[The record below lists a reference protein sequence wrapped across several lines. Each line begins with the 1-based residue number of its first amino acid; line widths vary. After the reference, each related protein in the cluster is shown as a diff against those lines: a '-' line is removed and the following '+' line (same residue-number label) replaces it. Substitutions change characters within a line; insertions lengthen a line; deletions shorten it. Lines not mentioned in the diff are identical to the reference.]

1 MIVFLIH
8 SLRCNANDLQCVV
21 SVLSVELRRFT
32 NDHYRMIQ
40 QKFGES

>member
-1 MIVFLIH
+1 VIVFLIH